1 MTGIHS
7 VCTPAEHGR
16 LRLVAHRHAAFLHA
30 KAALENFEI
39 QPAREGVENLVHVVQ
54 HEVVLFHVEFAHV
67 LRQTGG
73 GGLLAR
79 EIVGRLLAVTERQ
92 SGVEVQ
98 VAGLLHHLDKILDR
112 NLTEQFSRTIGL
124 AHVAREQA
132 GIGLAH
138 LGQHLA
144 CAVMDNL
151 IRLEALIRFA
161 PA

>member
-1 MTGIHS
+1 M
-7 VCTPAEHGR
+7 
-16 LRLVAHRHAAFLHA
+16 
-30 KAALENFEI
+30 
-39 QPAREGVENLVHVVQ
+39 
-54 HEVVLFHVEFAHV
+54 

-79 EIVGRLLAVTERQ
+79 EIVGRLLAIAERQ
-92 SGVEVQ
+92 RGIEVQ

-138 LGQHLA
+138 LGQHLT
-144 CAVMDNL
+144 CAVMDDL